1 RKNHDLHSALAFY
14 SLVILLLMGLTG
26 PFFSF
31 TWYRSGLQKT
41 LGTYKAPVPSVR
53 EKKSKGDTAA
63 QQIPKRLT
71 VAEYLGVANAQLE
84 YEGDYTFSLPV
95 NNANTVTIAKNR
107 RGFFAPAAAD
117 RLTLDVATGEIKKK
131 EIFRDKPFN
140 ERVGGSIKALHV
152 GNVYGTFTKIIYF
165 LACLIATSLPVT
177 GTLIWWNKLKKNS
190 KAI

>member
-1 RKNHDLHSALAFY
+1 
-14 SLVILLLMGLTG
+14 
-26 PFFSF
+26 
-31 TWYRSGLQKT
+31 
-41 LGTYKAPVPSVR
+41 
-53 EKKSKGDTAA
+53 
-63 QQIPKRLT
+63 LT
-71 VAEYLGVANAQLE
+71 VAEYLSVADAQLD
-84 YEGDYTFSLPV
+84 YEGDYTFSFPV
-95 NNANTVTIAKNR
+95 NNANTVTVAKNR

-177 GTLIWWNKLKKNS
+177 GTLIWWNKLRKNS